1 MSFSL
6 RPLDVDDYHALV
18 RLWTSVGWIDVRQT
32 DTPEALEKFLQR
44 NPACNF
50 GVYES
55 DYLVGAVLA
64 GHDGWR
70 GYLYHMAVAP
80 EFWGLGIG
88 KQLVIAATEAIM
100 LDGIPKVHCLVKREN
115 TDARQFWESCGFVPR
130 DELLDYSFG

>member
-64 GHDGWR
+64 HATVSR
-70 GYLYHMAVAP
+70 PARS
-80 EFWGLGIG
+80 
-88 KQLVIAATEAIM
+88 AATGAA
-100 LDGIPKVHCLVKREN
+100 GRG
-115 TDARQFWESCGFVPR
+115 CGFMR
-130 DELLDYSFG
+130 T